1 MGRVAFSVVNV
12 GGTMHTGRHTREGG
26 KGRQGRVLKGGES
39 VCHQLY
45 IDTGYRFKDQLL
57 ELERVSEGEK
67 SGTLGGAE
75 AVVSPLKWQEWE
87 RELEEHPDKEWMKF
101 LVRGIRAGFRL
112 GHDQSVVEVTGRRG
126 GMYKALEHK
135 AIIDEYLAK
144 EERARRIW
152 RVSSSV
158 DKGRV

>member
-1 MGRVAFSVVNV
+1 MVRD
-12 GGTMHTGRHTREGG
+12 GRHTWEGG
-26 KGRQGRVLKGGES
+26 KGLKAHGRVVKGGGES

-45 IDTGYRFKDQLL
+45 IDTGYQFKDQLL

-67 SGTLGGAE
+67 SGTLDGAE

-101 LVRGIRAGFRL
+101 LVRGIRAGFHL

-126 GMYKALEHK
+126 GMYGAQSN
-135 AIIDEYLAK
+135 Y
-144 EERARRIW
+144 
-152 RVSSSV
+152 
-158 DKGRV
+158 